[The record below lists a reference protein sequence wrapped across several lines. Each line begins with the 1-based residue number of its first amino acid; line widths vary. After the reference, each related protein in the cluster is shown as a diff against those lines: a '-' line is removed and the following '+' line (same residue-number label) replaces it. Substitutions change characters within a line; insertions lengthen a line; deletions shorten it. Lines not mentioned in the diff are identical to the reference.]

1 MKRLAAFI
9 VALLSLPMMYAAKN
23 WIDVTDQYVVNP
35 GFENDLT
42 TGWKWTSN
50 AGSQKTGYGCME
62 FWNGTYDFYQTLNG
76 LPDGKYR
83 LSVQGYYRTTNN
95 NDGYNHYQEGIES
108 IPAVLYAGEATVPV
122 VSIYTA
128 SLTENY
134 AGGCWGTGNR
144 WEYIYFPNTMQTAA
158 YCFSLGYYENQ
169 LEVEV
174 TGGTLTIGMRND
186 EWVSDNWCIFDNFR
200 LEYYGEYVPVTDV
213 TLSATSVE
221 LICGELRQ
229 LSATVVPTDATVR
242 KLEWE
247 SSDPSVVTCK
257 DNGLLQALAEGTA
270 VIRAAA
276 TDGSGICAQCHVVV
290 GNREATPG
298 SVVINELQAA
308 NIDMF
313 VDPSFNYGT
322 WIELY
327 NPTDLAVSLNGCYIS
342 DDPANLKK
350 YPLRQYGGAVPAHGF
365 HTLWFDH
372 YSKWAPSQIDAKLDY
387 DGGTI
392 YLSDKSGELICIQE
406 YPAAISRTSYARMT
420 DGGSEWGVTASPTP
434 GKSNA
439 GSRFATDRLEAP
451 VVDKDACLFT
461 SPFTVQVEIPAGTV
475 LRYTTDG
482 TTPTEQNGEVS
493 ADGRFTVESTTIYR
507 FRLFAEGSLPSTV
520 VTRSYLYQDKE
531 YTLPVVS
538 VVTDPVN
545 LYDDSLGIYV
555 KGVNGRP
562 GNGQSS
568 PCNWNMDWD
577 RPVNF
582 EYITLE
588 GEMVI
593 NQEANMEMCGGWS
606 RAWTPHSFK
615 IKANKIYEGLNYIPY
630 PVFEEKAHLKHK
642 TLQIRNGG
650 NDTGARI
657 KDAAL
662 QEVVRSSGLD
672 VDGQACQP
680 VVHFI
685 NGQYIGLLNAREP
698 NNKHFVEANYGWDE
712 EEIDQF
718 EMSPDSGYC
727 QKCGTDE
734 AFLQWYTLSATAAN
748 AATYEEICNLVDIDE
763 YINYMAVEMY
773 LGGTD
778 WPQNNVKGFRP
789 RWEGGKF
796 RFVLFDL
803 DGTFATTSPFTT
815 FEGKQVYTFD
825 YLYGQDTQYIT
836 EEIKLV
842 TIFLNMLQNE
852 TFRKQFVDSYCLV
865 TGSVF
870 TPERSEQIITE
881 MAQRTEAMLAYEYN
895 SPWSTANSL
904 ISSLRNR
911 QQTMINALK
920 RYSRMELSSTA
931 STAVKF
937 SANLPE
943 ARLTLNGLPV
953 PTNAFDGTLFAP
965 ATLKAEAPAG
975 YRFAGWAAG
984 NGGNTVSLLTAGAA
998 WNYYDQGS
1006 LDASDW
1012 TAVSFDDSSWGE
1024 GQAPLGYYT
1033 GDSGNG
1039 RGYNTFLDYG
1049 DDASVKRPT
1058 YYFRT
1063 EVQLS
1068 HTPLSSD
1075 VYTLS
1080 YTVDDGMVVYVNG
1093 EEAARYQMPSG
1104 TVGFDTYASTYAN
1117 GNPDS
1122 GTLTL
1127 PASLFKKGSNLIAV
1141 EVHNN
1146 NANST
1151 DIYFDAALSVTTS
1164 SVTDQTNYLCTTE
1177 EYELPFDG
1185 SVTSLVACYEPL
1197 SREALTGIPSLPVR
1211 INEVSADNSI
1221 YINEFYKK
1229 NDWIELYNT
1238 TDEPID
1244 VAGMYISDNAQ
1255 KPEKYQIPASDA
1267 VNTVIPAHGYLIL
1280 WADKLEAVSQLH
1292 TTFKLDADGGEVLL
1306 SAADGSWKDLLT
1318 YPLHSGEESVGLYPD
1333 GGASI
1338 YLMNTPTF
1346 GSSNRLSASYAVY
1359 LEESPDG
1366 VGTLEADGG
1375 NGASLLI
1382 SCHGRQLEIV
1392 GTEVV
1397 GVSLYNLAGQLSL
1410 TPQPASVISL
1420 PASLSAGVYIVK
1432 VTDAAGG
1439 VHTAKIAVR

>member
-1 MKRLAAFI
+1 MKRLTAFI
-9 VALLSLPMMYAAKN
+9 VSLLSLPMLYAAKS
-23 WIDVTDQYVVNP
+23 WIDVTETYLVNP
-35 GFENDLT
+35 GFDNDLT
-42 TGWKWTSN
+42 TGWKWTSD

-62 FWNGTYDFYQTLNG
+62 FWNGTFDFYQTISG

-83 LSVQGYYRTTNN
+83 LSVQGYHRAMDNQQ
-95 NDGYNHYQEGIES
+95 GYSNYQQGLETIS
-108 IPAVLYAGEATVPV
+108 SVLYANEVTQPL
-122 VSIYTA
+122 VSVYSA

-134 AGGCWGTGNR
+134 AGGCWGTGTR
-144 WEYIYFPNTMQTAA
+144 FEYIYFPNTMQTAS
-158 YCFSLGYYENQ
+158 YCFSLGYYQNQ
-169 LEVEV
+169 LELDV
-174 TGGTLTIGMRND
+174 TGGTLTIGLRNQD
-186 EWVSDNWCIFDNFR
+186 WVANNWCIFDNFK
-200 LEYYGEYVPVTDV
+200 LEYYGEYVSVTDV

-221 LICGELRQ
+221 LICGEVRQ
-229 LSATVVPTDATVR
+229 LKATVVPANATVR
-242 KLEWE
+242 KLEWS
-247 SSDPSVVTCK
+247 SSDPSVVTC
-257 DNGLLQALAEGTA
+257 DGNGLLQALTEGTA
-270 VIRAAA
+270 VIRATA
-276 TDGSGICAQCHVVV
+276 TDGSGIYAQCNVKV
-290 GNREATPG
+290 GRREATSG
-298 SVVINELQAA
+298 TIVINELQAA

-327 NPTDLAVSLNGCYIS
+327 NPTDLAVSLNNCYVS
-342 DDPANLKK
+342 DDPSDLKK
-350 YPLRQYGGAVPAHGF
+350 YPLRQYGGAVPARGF

-372 YSKWAPSQIDAKLDY
+372 YSQWAPSQIDAKLDCE
-387 DGGTI
+387 GGTI
-392 YLSDKSGELICIQE
+392 YLSNSSGELICSQE
-406 YPAAISRTSYARMT
+406 YPAAIGRTSYART
-420 DGGSEWGVTASPTP
+420 ADGGSEWGVTANPTP

-439 GSRFATDRLEAP
+439 ASRFAGTRLEAP

-461 SPFTVQVEIPAGTV
+461 SPFTVQVEIPSGAT

-482 TTPTEQNGEVS
+482 TTPTEQNGAVS

-555 KGVNGRP
+555 RGVNGRP

-582 EYITLE
+582 EYITPE

-615 IKANKIYEGLNYIPY
+615 IKANKVYEGLNYIPY
-630 PVFEEKAHLKHK
+630 PVFTEKPHLKHK

-650 NDTGARI
+650 NDTGSRI

-662 QEVVRSSGLD
+662 QAVVHSSGLD
-672 VDGQACQP
+672 IDGQACQP

-685 NGQYIGLLNAREP
+685 NGEYIGLLNVREP

-734 AFLQWYTLSATAAN
+734 AFLQWYTLSATADN

-789 RWEGGKF
+789 RWDGGKF

-815 FEGKQVYTFD
+815 FEGKQIYEFD
-825 YLYGQDTQYIT
+825 YLYGQDTHYIT
-836 EEIKLV
+836 EEIKFV

-852 TFRKQFVDSYCLV
+852 TFRKQFIDTYCLV

-870 TPERSEQIITE
+870 TPGRSEQIITE
-881 MAQRTEAMLAYEYN
+881 MAQRTEAMLAYEYK
-895 SPWSTANSL
+895 SPWGTANSL
-904 ISSLRNR
+904 ISSLHNR

-920 RYSRMELSSTA
+920 GYSRMELSSTA

-953 PTNAFDGTLFAP
+953 PTNAFDGILFAP

-975 YRFAGWAAG
+975 YRFAGWATE
-984 NGGNTVSLLTAGAA
+984 NGGNAVSLLAAGAA

-1012 TAVSFDDSSWGE
+1012 TAVSFDDSSWGD

-1049 DDASVKRPT
+1049 DDASAKRPT

-1080 YTVDDGMVVYVNG
+1080 YTVDDGMIVYVNG
-1093 EEAARYQMPSG
+1093 QEAARYQMPSG

-1146 NANST
+1146 NASST
-1151 DIYFDAALSVTTS
+1151 DIYFDASLSVTTS
-1164 SVTDQTNYLCTTE
+1164 SVTGQTNYLCTTE

-1197 SREALTGIPSLPVR
+1197 SGEALAGIPSLPVR

-1292 TTFKLDADGGEVLL
+1292 TTFKLDADGGDVLL
-1306 SAADGSWKDLLT
+1306 SAADGSWKDQLS

-1333 GGASI
+1333 GGTSI

-1346 GSSNRLSASYAVY
+1346 GRSNRLSASYALY
-1359 LEESPDG
+1359 IEESPDG

-1375 NGASLLI
+1375 DGTSLLI
-1382 SCHGRQLEIV
+1382 SCRDRQLEIL
-1392 GTEVV
+1392 GTAVA
-1397 GVSLYNLAGQLSL
+1397 GVSLYNLAGQLCL

-1420 PASLSAGVYIVK
+1420 PASLATGVYIVK
-1432 VTDAAGG
+1432 VTDATGG
-1439 VHTAKIAVR
+1439 IYTAKIAVR